1 MRKFLHVLLALLLT
15 FCLTVFGFTNCDIS
29 CSINVSK
36 INHCLSFLSMFSSCK
51 TPFKQNVLWFMTV
64 WSFLRID
71 MQVRLF
77 FYTGH
82 LKNMYNILL
91 VKQL

>member
-1 MRKFLHVLLALLLT
+1 MNLS
-15 FCLTVFGFTNCDIS
+15 N
-29 CSINVSK
+29 INQY
-36 INHCLSFLSMFSSCK
+36 LSFLSMFCSFK
-51 TPFKQNVLWFMTV
+51 TYFKQNVLWFMTV

-77 FYTGH
+77 FCIWH
-82 LKNMYNILL
+82 LENIYNILL